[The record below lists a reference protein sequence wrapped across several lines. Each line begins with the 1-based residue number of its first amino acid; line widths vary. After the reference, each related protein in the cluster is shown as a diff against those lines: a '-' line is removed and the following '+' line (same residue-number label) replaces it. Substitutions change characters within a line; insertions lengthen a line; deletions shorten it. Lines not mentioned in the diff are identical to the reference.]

1 LLFGRCL
8 HPLRTCML
16 RSFEHLLL
24 FMLHFALAALH
35 VRVRLWGDGSSHTP
49 LKFTL
54 AANGRS
60 LSGSYDRE
68 LRVGRVTRSF
78 SG

>member
-1 LLFGRCL
+1 
-8 HPLRTCML
+8 
-16 RSFEHLLL
+16 
-24 FMLHFALAALH
+24 MLHFALAALH
-35 VRVRLWGDGSSHTP
+35 VRVRLWGYGSSPTP

-68 LRVGRVTRSF
+68 LRVGRVTRSL